1 MDAVLNSA
9 TITAIAA
16 IGGMFITIMGGLLHV
31 IFRLGN
37 LYNKVDSM
45 EKDIEEL
52 RRYVF
57 PVPFKQSSYSNGP
70 RENA

>member
-1 MDAVLNSA
+1 MTGISSGGL
-9 TITAIAA
+9 AA
-16 IGGMFITIMGGLLHV
+16 IGSVGAMFVTILAGLIHV

-57 PVPFKQSSYSNGP
+57 PVPYKYTNGANGSK
-70 RENA
+70 ENA